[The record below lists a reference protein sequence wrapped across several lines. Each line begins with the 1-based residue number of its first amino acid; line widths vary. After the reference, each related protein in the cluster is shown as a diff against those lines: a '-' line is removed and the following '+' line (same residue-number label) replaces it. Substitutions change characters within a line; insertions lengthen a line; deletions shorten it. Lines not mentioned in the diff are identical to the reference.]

1 MVTCLSPVRLPLCAE
16 VNFMNR
22 RITVDCSELASAN
35 IGRVLT
41 VVAVNC
47 NPQYELQK
55 MTFCADLHPQKLP
68 AVWYD
73 PLICC

>member
-41 VVAVNC
+41 VVAMPV
-47 NPQYELQK
+47 YR
-55 MTFCADLHPQKLP
+55 
-68 AVWYD
+68 
-73 PLICC
+73 